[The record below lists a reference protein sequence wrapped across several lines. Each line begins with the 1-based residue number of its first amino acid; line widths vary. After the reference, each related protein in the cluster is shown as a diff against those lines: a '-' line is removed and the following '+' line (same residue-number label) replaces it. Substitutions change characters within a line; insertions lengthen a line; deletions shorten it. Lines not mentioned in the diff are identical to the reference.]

1 LIIHL
6 ERNIKGIL
14 VNLAE
19 YYPQA
24 PITGGTLRMKEVINE
39 VNRVD
44 DEANDLILI
53 NDIRIDKYL
62 KIIKKKDVNNEEF

>member
-1 LIIHL
+1 M
-6 ERNIKGIL
+6 KDIL
-14 VNLAE
+14 VNLAD

-44 DEANDLILI
+44 DDANDLLLS

-62 KIIKKKDVNNEEF
+62 KLETEMDKDKKF

>member
-1 LIIHL
+1 M
-6 ERNIKGIL
+6 
-14 VNLAE
+14 VNLAD

-44 DEANDLILI
+44 DEANDLILS

-62 KIIKKKDVNNEEF
+62 KLITKKDVNYKEF

>member
-1 LIIHL
+1 MRL
-6 ERNIKGIL
+6 KDVL
-14 VNLAE
+14 VNLAD

-44 DEANDLILI
+44 DEANDIILS

-62 KIIKKKDVNNEEF
+62 KLITKKDVNYKEF

>member
-1 LIIHL
+1 M
-6 ERNIKGIL
+6 KDIL
-14 VNLAE
+14 VNLAD

-44 DEANDLILI
+44 DEANDLILS

-62 KIIKKKDVNNEEF
+62 KLVAKKDENNRQF